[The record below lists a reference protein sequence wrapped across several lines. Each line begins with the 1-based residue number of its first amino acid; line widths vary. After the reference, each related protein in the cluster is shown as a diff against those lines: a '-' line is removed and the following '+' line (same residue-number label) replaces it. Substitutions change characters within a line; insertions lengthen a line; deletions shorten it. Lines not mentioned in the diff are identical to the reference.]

1 MPDIVT
7 SQSAT
12 KSINSDKIRSVSKLA
27 TNVNVISKTKLTTSK
42 GSDQKS
48 ESAGLMLK
56 VLDVLGN
63 PVDTL
68 VTFNGHSYNSNAR

>member
-1 MPDIVT
+1 M
-7 SQSAT
+7 
-12 KSINSDKIRSVSKLA
+12 
-27 TNVNVISKTKLTTSK
+27 NVISKTKLTTSK
-42 GSDQKS
+42 GIDQKS